1 MDRVLAAALT
11 HFGGDPERVI
21 LTSTSY
27 GGRGLYWYASGRPN
41 VFAALVPM
49 AASIPPNPALAA
61 GICCRSGA
69 AECCPAVWQ
78 FVGANDKPGM
88 VQGHDEWDRI
98 YKDQQRSG
106 QRTTDYKYTRYEWA
120 PPPRQKEYSY
130 MTGHAPYELAWPDPS
145 LQEWMLEQR
154 CPGCTGPSLVQ
165 HTGPDLSWKR
175 SVVQRPVS
183 EGSSRPAASASKK
196 KKPTKTTEA
205 QKGGEMKG
213 RRRKMKEKKQT
224 KQKKRKKRKKRV
236 RRKKRVKRRR
246 RKKRSTPKDIAENE
260 TEDPLLPAAAG
271 PETPLHAAARKGDLK
286 TVRKLLR
293 QGASMTAQVLE
304 DKSRTPLHVA
314 AHHGRQAIVKLLLEH
329 DAPVN
334 AGEVANWR
342 PLHEVAH
349 TGHMGIAELL
359 LASGADVNAVANGG
373 WTSLH
378 QASGNGHPDL
388 VTLFLDH
395 GAVIDRSSDKEKLTP
410 LHIAAQMRQDQVA
423 RVLIKQGADA
433 ALIDHAG
440 FSALQ
445 YAERVQHQT
454 TMQVLSGDVG
464 EEGASRS
471 HERSSSTRSERT
483 PKRKQQGTQRGKQ
496 QRKRRSKEQRNQPER
511 AAAGTS
517 THGDEEHPCGLEDIR
532 LDGASVAWKIPPACE
547 VVDLTRAGIGIK
559 GAKALA
565 LALEKGG
572 GRVRSLKISFNQLTD
587 AGVVVIADALRNH
600 HVPKTTRLELAANG
614 MTAKGAAV
622 LGKALSEHGGVDYLE
637 LSGNQC
643 EYSMFRREGGIT
655 SLSHQAAEVLHVE
668 YDDKSLV

>member
-88 VQGHDEWDRI
+88 VQGHDEWDQI
-98 YKDQQRSG
+98 YKDQRRSG

-154 CPGCTGPSLVQ
+154 CLGCTGPPLVQ

-183 EGSSRPAASASKK
+183 EGSSRPTASASK

-205 QKGGEMKG
+205 QKEAGVKG
-213 RRRKMKEKKQT
+213 RRRKI
-224 KQKKRKKRKKRV
+224 QKKRKKRKKRV

-246 RKKRSTPKDIAENE
+246 RKKRSTPEDTTENE
-260 TEDPLLPAAAG
+260 NENPLLPRQPAG
-271 PETPLHAAARKGDLK
+271 PETTLHAAARKGDMK

-314 AHHGRQAIVKLLLEH
+314 AHHGRQAILKLLLEQG
-329 DAPVN
+329 APVN

-378 QASGNGHPDL
+378 QASGNGHPEL
-388 VTLFLDH
+388 ITLFLDH
-395 GAVIDRSSDKEKLTP
+395 GAAIDRASDKEKLTP

-423 RVLIKQGADA
+423 RVLLEHGADA

-445 YAERVQHQT
+445 YAERVQHQP

-464 EEGASRS
+464 EEGARRG
-471 HERSSSTRSERT
+471 HERSSSTRTRERT
-483 PKRKQQGTQRGKQ
+483 PKRKQRGKQRGKQ
-496 QRKRRSKEQRNQPER
+496 QRKRRSKKQRNQPER

-532 LDGASVAWKIPPACE
+532 SDDASVAWEIPPECE
-547 VVDLTRAGIGIK
+547 VVDLTRAGIGID

-565 LALEKGG
+565 LALEKSGE
-572 GRVRSLKISFNQLTD
+572 RVRSLKISFNQLTD
-587 AGVVVIADALRNH
+587 AGVAAIADTLRNH

-614 MTAKGAAV
+614 MTATGAAV
-622 LGKALSEHGGVDYLE
+622 LGKALSTHGGVVYLE

-643 EYSMFRREGGIT
+643 EYSIFRREGGLT
-655 SLSHQAAEVLHVE
+655 SLSHQAAEVIHV
-668 YDDKSLV
+668 